1 MCFFNKKRCSVVTKK
16 VAVTKKSYKI
26 KSLCCYLIH
35 EYTVWVPKFGNSNL
49 SSIWNL
55 KKFKPKIPF
64 PETGLWSLLRL
75 RRKGPGIPEILACKL
90 ASGASGGQT
99 EKLGCSTW
107 RL

>member
-1 MCFFNKKRCSVVTKK
+1 MCFLTKRDAVGLRKKWQLI
-16 VAVTKKSYKI
+16 KKSYKI

-75 RRKGPGIPEILACKL
+75 RRKGPGIPEILACK
-90 ASGASGGQT
+90 
-99 EKLGCSTW
+99 
-107 RL
+107 